1 MVAKPE
7 ITLDQLH
14 ELAAGLP
21 DLAFSP
27 SRDSLPALGELT
39 TSYLDYYGIDFR
51 DDYFYRLGRL
61 IHAPYTLACHYW
73 LPLEHGEP
81 RVPEKG
87 VVMVIHGY
95 FDHVGLY
102 GHLIRYLLGCGY
114 GVMAFDL
121 PGHGLSSGE
130 RASIESFDHYVE
142 VFQAL
147 LALVKSQFNCPVSAV
162 GQSTGGAILLKHL
175 AETCEE
181 TGSAH
186 PALDRVTL
194 LAPLVEPAFWWFNKL
209 VYALSRHRIKGIP
222 RKFRDNS
229 ADSAFCRFLREDPL
243 QPDFLP
249 IDWLGAMKGWVEE
262 CRDMPPCP
270 CPVTI
275 LQGKRDTT
283 LSWRSNIKLL
293 QKKFPNAD
301 IHLLDG
307 VQHHMVNESP
317 ELREKILGLT
327 GF

>member
-27 SRDSLPALGELT
+27 SRDSLPVLDALT
-39 TSYLDYYGIDFR
+39 ATYLDYYGIDFR
-51 DDYFYRLGRL
+51 DDYFYRLGRV
-61 IHAPYTLACHYW
+61 IHAPYTVASHYW
-73 LPLEHGEP
+73 LPLNQGEP
-81 RVPEKG
+81 GVPEKG

-102 GHLIRYLLGCGY
+102 GHLIRFLLERGY
-114 GVMAFDL
+114 GVVAFDL

-142 VFQAL
+142 VFQVL
-147 LALVKSQFNCPVSAV
+147 LVRVKSQFSCPVSAI

-175 AETCEE
+175 AENSTDSRSEL
-181 TGSAH
+181 

-209 VYALSRHRIKGIP
+209 VYGFSRHRIKGIP

-262 CRDMPPCP
+262 CRNMAPCSY
-270 CPVTI
+270 PVTI
-275 LQGKRDTT
+275 LQGKRDST
-283 LSWRSNIKLL
+283 LSWRFNIKLL
-293 QKKFPNAD
+293 QEKFPNAD
-301 IHLLDG
+301 IHLLDDA
-307 VQHHMVNESP
+307 QHHMVNEST
-317 ELREKILGLT
+317 ELREKVFARLG
-327 GF
+327 F